1 MHGVRSSETRGH
13 VPDHGSCLY
22 RPDHLPPSQGGKY
35 VGFGS
40 SPAPQPSSRGG
51 GGAALG
57 TVNVDDV
64 THMLSKGLTSLTHV
78 SRLLHSTKCL
88 THM

>member
-1 MHGVRSSETRGH
+1 MLSKTGGGVSMLLTPGVHTSA
-13 VPDHGSCLY
+13 C

-40 SPAPQPSSRGG
+40 SPAPQPSARGG
-51 GGAALG
+51 GSAALG
-57 TVNVDDV
+57 AVNVDDV

-78 SRLLHSTKCL
+78 S
-88 THM
+88 